1 MKMPVRDGVVVSRQV
16 ILSLFFCLFGEG
28 QTTGLG
34 MGRRLLD

>member
-1 MKMPVRDGVVVSRQV
+1 MKMPVRDGVVSKQV